1 MNNLLLIDCSGK
13 HVEFGYY
20 VDSRLV
26 INKKLDRDNNADSL
40 IYNLAIELDK
50 KGLFLKNVEC
60 VSVSNGPGS
69 FTGLRIGLAIAKGI
83 CFSTGAKLV
92 LVSSLDVLA
101 NKGESDKDFIAI
113 ISANTK
119 LNEYYYTV
127 YNKSGGELKRT
138 DDYKIGLLDDIKKL
152 NLKIFSEEDFSSSN
166 ISSIESLLQLSLKAI
181 DENKFEN
188 YETAEPFYMKEFI
201 PLKAKTEK

>member
-1 MNNLLLIDCSGK
+1 MNLLLIDCSSK

-20 VDSRLV
+20 VDSGLV
-26 INKKLDRDNNADSL
+26 LNKKLDRDNNADSL

-50 KGLFLKNVEC
+50 KGLFLRDVQC

-83 CFSTGAKLV
+83 CVSTGAKLV
-92 LVSSLDVLA
+92 CISSLDVIA
-101 NKGESDKDFIAI
+101 NKVESDKDFVVTIP
-113 ISANTK
+113 ANTK
-119 LNEYYYTV
+119 LNEYYYST
-127 YNKSGGELKRT
+127 YSKSRKELKRV
-138 DDYKIGLLDDIKKL
+138 DDYKVGLLDDIKKL

-166 ISSIESLLQLSLKAI
+166 IESLLQLSLRVI

-188 YETAEPFYMKEFI
+188 YETAEPFYMKEFV

>member
-1 MNNLLLIDCSGK
+1 MNLLLIDCSSK

-20 VDSRLV
+20 DDSSLI

-50 KGLFLKNVEC
+50 KGLFLKDVQC

-83 CFSTGAKLV
+83 CVSTGAKLV
-92 LVSSLDVLA
+92 CVSSLDVLA
-101 NKGESDKDFIAI
+101 NKVESDKEFITTI
-113 ISANTK
+113 PANTK
-119 LNEYYYTV
+119 LNEYYYSI
-127 YNKSGGELKRT
+127 YRKSGKELKRL
-138 DDYKIGLLDDIKKL
+138 DDYKVGLLEDIKKFD
-152 NLKIFSEEDFSSSN
+152 LKIFSEEDFSSTN
-166 ISSIESLLQLSLKAI
+166 FNSIESLLELSLRAI
-181 DENKFEN
+181 KKNNFEN

-201 PLKAKTEK
+201 PLKAKN

>member
-1 MNNLLLIDCSGK
+1 MNLLLIDCSGK

-20 VDSRLV
+20 IDSSLI

-50 KGLFLKNVEC
+50 KGLFLKDVEC

-83 CFSTGAKLV
+83 CFSTGAKLI
-92 LVSSLDVLA
+92 LISSLDVLA
-101 NKGESDKDFIAI
+101 NKAEPEKDFAAVIP
-113 ISANTK
+113 ANTK
-119 LNEYYYTV
+119 LDEYYYSV
-127 YNKSGGELKRT
+127 YSKSGKELKRL
-138 DDYKIGLLDDIKKL
+138 DDYKVGLLDDIKKL
-152 NLKIFSEEDFSSSN
+152 DLKIFSEEDLNSSSN
-166 ISSIESLLQLSLKAI
+166 IESLLQLSLKAI
-181 DENKFEN
+181 DEKNFEN
-188 YETAEPFYMKEFI
+188 YETAEPFYMKEFV